1 MRPILQAI
9 KLRHED
15 GGDFVAELRAHLL
28 HGYVILT
35 DCIFLMGRPCPR
47 DADMTDLLRS
57 WPVAECDAWFVW
69 VGVGDM
75 RELVAAMP
83 FPLPWVGFYRQGRG
97 RAENSFIPTARIRRG

>member
-28 HGYVILT
+28 HGYVIST
-35 DCIFLMGRPCPR
+35 DRIFLMGRPCPR
-47 DADMTDLLRS
+47 GADMTDLSRS

-75 RELVAAMP
+75 HELVAAMP
-83 FPLPWVGFYRQGRG
+83 FPLPWVGFYRQGRR
-97 RAENSFIPTARIRRG
+97 RAANSFIPTARIRRG